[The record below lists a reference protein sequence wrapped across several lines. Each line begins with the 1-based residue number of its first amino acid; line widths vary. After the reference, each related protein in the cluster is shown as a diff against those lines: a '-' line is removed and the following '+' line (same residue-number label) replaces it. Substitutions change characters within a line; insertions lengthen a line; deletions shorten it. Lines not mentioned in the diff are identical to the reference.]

1 MRLTNTRLTLR
12 AVIAAALL
20 MLPAADLVGA
30 TAATTPQRRR
40 AAARTPRAATAYTVA
55 AGKTLR
61 VRLNEELD
69 SEKAR
74 VGDTFTGTIVDP
86 VYSSGGVMVIPQ
98 ASTIT
103 GRVSSVTRAGKGGE
117 PATLDVQFVSLE
129 LPNST
134 RRPISGSLTQLSE
147 SGGESDNEGTVSA
160 KRTKDRNVK
169 FIGGGA
175 AGGAV
180 LGGIAGGGKGAVI
193 GGLIG
198 AGAGLLGGKLKKGH
212 EVKVKSGTEFGVV
225 LNRSVS
231 LPKYTVVE

>member
-1 MRLTNTRLTLR
+1 MRLIKTRLIMR
-12 AVIAAALL
+12 ASLAAALL
-20 MLPAADLVGA
+20 ILPAAHLSV
-30 TAATTPQRRR
+30 AAAPQRRR
-40 AAARTPRAATAYTVA
+40 SAARTRRAAPVYTVA

-61 VRLNEELD
+61 VRLNGELD

-86 VYSSGGVMVIPQ
+86 VYSSGGVMVVPQ
-98 ASTIT
+98 ASTVT
-103 GRVSSVTRAGKGGE
+103 GRVARVTRAGKDGE
-117 PATLDVQFVSLE
+117 PATLDVQFVALE

-134 RRPISGSLTQLSE
+134 RRAISGSLTDLSE
-147 SGGESDNEGTVSA
+147 SGGESDNEGMVSA

-180 LGGIAGGGKGAVI
+180 LGGIAGGGKGALI
-193 GGLIG
+193 GGIVG
-198 AGAGLLGGKLKKGH
+198 AGAGLLGSKLKKGG

-231 LPKYTVVE
+231 LPKYAVIE

>member
-1 MRLTNTRLTLR
+1 MRFMRTKLILR
-12 AVIAAALL
+12 ATLAATLL
-20 MLPAADLVGA
+20 LLPALQSS
-30 TAATTPQRRR
+30 AAPQRRR
-40 AAARTPRAATAYTVA
+40 AAARTRRPVASYTVA
-55 AGKTLR
+55 AGKTMR
-61 VRLNEELD
+61 VRLNDELD

-86 VYSSGGVMVIPQ
+86 VYSSGGVMVVPQ

-103 GRVSSVTRAGKGGE
+103 GRVTRVTRAGKDGE

-134 RRPISGSLTQLSE
+134 RRAISGSLTQLSE

-160 KRTKDRNVK
+160 RRTKDRNVK

-180 LGGIAGGGKGAVI
+180 LGGIAGGGKGALI
-193 GGLIG
+193 GGIVG
-198 AGAGLLGGKLKKGH
+198 AGAGLLGSKLKKGH

-225 LNRSVS
+225 LNRSIS
-231 LPKYTVVE
+231 LPKYAVTE

>member
-1 MRLTNTRLTLR
+1 MRLIKTKLILR
-12 AVIAAALL
+12 ASLAVALL
-20 MLPAADLVGA
+20 ILPAAHLSV
-30 TAATTPQRRR
+30 AAVTQRRRSAARTRR
-40 AAARTPRAATAYTVA
+40 AAAPVYTVA

-61 VRLNEELD
+61 VRLNGELD

-86 VYSSGGVMVIPQ
+86 VYSSGGVMVVPQ
-98 ASTIT
+98 ASTVT
-103 GRVSSVTRAGKGGE
+103 GRVARVTRAGKDGE
-117 PATLDVQFVSLE
+117 PATLDVQFVALE

-134 RRPISGSLTQLSE
+134 RRAISGSLTDLSE
-147 SGGESDNEGTVSA
+147 SGGESDNEGMVSA

-180 LGGIAGGGKGAVI
+180 LGGIAGGGKGALI
-193 GGLIG
+193 GGIVG
-198 AGAGLLGGKLKKGH
+198 AGAGLLGSKLKKGG

-231 LPKYTVVE
+231 LPKYAVIE

>member
-1 MRLTNTRLTLR
+1 MRLIKTKLILR
-12 AVIAAALL
+12 AALGAALL
-20 MLPAADLVGA
+20 ILPGTHLSAASA
-30 TAATTPQRRR
+30 PQRRR
-40 AAARTPRAATAYTVA
+40 SAARTRRAPAVYTVA
-55 AGKTLR
+55 AGKALR
-61 VRLNEELD
+61 VRLNGELD

-86 VYSSGGVMVIPQ
+86 VYSSGGVLVVPQ
-98 ASTIT
+98 ASTVT
-103 GRVSSVTRAGKGGE
+103 GRVSNVTRARKEGE

-129 LPNST
+129 LPNGV
-134 RRPISGSLTQLSE
+134 RRAISGSLTDLSD
-147 SGGESDNEGTVSA
+147 SSSESDNEGTVSA

-180 LGGIAGGGKGAVI
+180 LGAIAGGGKGALI
-193 GGLIG
+193 GGVIG
-198 AGAGLLGGKLKKGH
+198 AGAGLLGSKLKKGG

-231 LPKYTVVE
+231 LPKYTVIE

>member
-1 MRLTNTRLTLR
+1 MRLIKTKLILR
-12 AVIAAALL
+12 AALGAALL
-20 MLPAADLVGA
+20 ILPATHLS
-30 TAATTPQRRR
+30 AASAPQRRR
-40 AAARTPRAATAYTVA
+40 SAARTRRAPAVYTVA
-55 AGKTLR
+55 AGKALR
-61 VRLNEELD
+61 VRLNGELD

-86 VYSSGGVMVIPQ
+86 VYSSGGVLVVPQ
-98 ASTIT
+98 ASTVT
-103 GRVSSVTRAGKGGE
+103 GRVSNVTRARKEGE

-129 LPNST
+129 LPNGV
-134 RRPISGSLTQLSE
+134 RRAISGSLTDLSD
-147 SGGESDNEGTVSA
+147 SSSESDNEGTVSA

-180 LGGIAGGGKGAVI
+180 LGAIAGGGKGALI
-193 GGLIG
+193 GGVIG
-198 AGAGLLGGKLKKGH
+198 AGAGLLGSKLKKGG

-231 LPKYTVVE
+231 LPKYTVIE

>member
-1 MRLTNTRLTLR
+1 MGLIKTRLILR
-12 AVIAAALL
+12 AALAAALL
-20 MLPAADLVGA
+20 VLPAAELS
-30 TAATTPQRRR
+30 AASAPQRRR
-40 AAARTPRAATAYTVA
+40 SAARTRRPAAVYTVA
-55 AGKTLR
+55 AGKALR
-61 VRLNEELD
+61 VRLNDELD

-86 VYSSGGVMVIPQ
+86 VYSSGGVIVVPP

-103 GRVSSVTRAGKGGE
+103 GRVSNVTRAGKDGE
-117 PATLDVQFVSLE
+117 PATLDVRFVALE
-129 LPNST
+129 LPNGV
-134 RRPISGSLTQLSE
+134 RRAINGSLTQLSE
-147 SGGESDNEGTVSA
+147 SGGESDNEGMVSA

-180 LGGIAGGGKGAVI
+180 LGGIAGGGKGALI
-193 GGLIG
+193 GGVIG
-198 AGAGLLGGKLKKGH
+198 AGAGLLGSKLKKGH

-231 LPKYTVVE
+231 LPKYAVIE